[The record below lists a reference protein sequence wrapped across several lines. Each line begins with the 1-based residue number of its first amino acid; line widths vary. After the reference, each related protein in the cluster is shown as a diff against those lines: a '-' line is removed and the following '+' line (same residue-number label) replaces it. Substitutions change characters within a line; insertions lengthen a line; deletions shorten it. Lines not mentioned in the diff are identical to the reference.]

1 MHLCIKCDSSNVV
14 KNGFVRGLQRRKCK
28 ACGYNFTKGRGH
40 DMRTRMQALMLYR
53 ENVSMRGIGRLLDVS
68 NVTVMN
74 WIKEAGMSVKD
85 ALERRFIEAG
95 HDLDIIE
102 LDEMWHYTQ
111 KNSENFGY
119 GLLCIVPQDESLPL
133 KLALVAP
140 KRLRDCL
147 QN

>member
-1 MHLCIKCDSSNVV
+1 
-14 KNGFVRGLQRRKCK
+14 
-28 ACGYNFTKGRGH
+28 
-40 DMRTRMQALMLYR
+40 MRTRMQALMLYR

-74 WIKEAGMSVKD
+74 WINEAGMTVKD
-85 ALERRFIEAG
+85 ALERRLVAAG
-95 HDLDIIE
+95 RNLDIIE

-111 KNSENFGY
+111 KNGENFGY

-140 KRLRDCL
+140 NHLKDCL
-147 QN
+147 RN

>member
-1 MHLCIKCDSSNVV
+1 MDLCIKCGSGNLV

-28 ACGYNFTKGRGH
+28 DCCYTFTKGRGYDIH
-40 DMRTRMQALMLYR
+40 TRMQALMLYR

-74 WIKEAGMSVKD
+74 WIKEAGMTVKD
-85 ALERRFIEAG
+85 ALDRRIIEVG
-95 HDLDIIE
+95 QDLDIIE

-119 GLLCIVPQDESLPL
+119 GLLCIVPLEESLPL

-140 KRLRDCL
+140 NRSKDCL